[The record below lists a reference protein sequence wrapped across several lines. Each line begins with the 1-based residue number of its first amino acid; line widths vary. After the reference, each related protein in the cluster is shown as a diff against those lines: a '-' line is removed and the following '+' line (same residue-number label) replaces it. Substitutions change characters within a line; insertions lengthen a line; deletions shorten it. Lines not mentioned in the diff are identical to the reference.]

1 VKVMARPYRISR
13 KYVFLDKEP
22 VLLYYIEDV
31 PFAFDSLER
40 EEKQEKW
47 VLIECAMNPEYTLQ
61 DILRAGDYLQL
72 EECHPVF
79 FELDLY
85 NPEVLPT

>member
-1 VKVMARPYRISR
+1 
-13 KYVFLDKEP
+13 
-22 VLLYYIEDV
+22 
-31 PFAFDSLER
+31 
-40 EEKQEKW
+40 
-47 VLIECAMNPEYTLQ
+47 MNPEYTLQ
-61 DILRAGDYLQL
+61 DILRSGDYLQL

>member
-1 VKVMARPYRISR
+1 M
-13 KYVFLDKEP
+13 
-22 VLLYYIEDV
+22 
-31 PFAFDSLER
+31 PFAFDTLER

-47 VLIECAMNPEYTLQ
+47 VLTECAMNPEYTLQ
-61 DILRAGDYLQL
+61 DILRSGDYLQL

>member
-1 VKVMARPYRISR
+1 MARPYRITR

-22 VLLYYIEDV
+22 VLLYYIENM
-31 PFAFDSLER
+31 PFAFDTLER

-47 VLIECAMNPEYTLQ
+47 VLTECAVNPEYTLQ
-61 DILRAGDYLQL
+61 DILTAGDYLQL
-72 EECHPVF
+72 EECHRVF